1 MMKVY
6 ISEAIYFNQ
15 NNLLQ
20 MLSYFKKSSKK
31 LILECDMTVNLNCES
46 KYIITMMSNTL
57 QKDRMES
64 NKYINEVY

>member
-1 MMKVY
+1 
-6 ISEAIYFNQ
+6 
-15 NNLLQ
+15 

-31 LILECDMTVNLNCES
+31 LILECDMTVNLNGES

>member
-1 MMKVY
+1 
-6 ISEAIYFNQ
+6 
-15 NNLLQ
+15 